1 MPNIQASIEVEV
13 FDAPLGA
20 EILGLDLHHPLP
32 ARDFQRIDQAH
43 LDRHLLVFRD
53 QRVTPQQQVDFS
65 RRFGL
70 LQIHVP
76 RNFQLPSNPE
86 VLVISNI
93 IENGQPI
100 GLGDAG
106 YSAPDLISQ
115 RAKVSTEISSALR
128 TKLAVYDA
136 QVINIDMTNFSF
148 SDDYMKAIAEKVT
161 QEQLR
166 LGAENRL
173 KTVEA
178 EQKQKV
184 AVVEASA
191 LEAKADGEA
200 YASVKTATAQAE
212 ALRVQNDALA
222 RSKEVLEL
230 RRIEVGKI
238 KAERWDG
245 ALPQNMYRNAPIP
258 YLNLAK

>member
-1 MPNIQASIEVEV
+1 
-13 FDAPLGA
+13 
-20 EILGLDLHHPLP
+20 
-32 ARDFQRIDQAH
+32 
-43 LDRHLLVFRD
+43 
-53 QRVTPQQQVDFS
+53 
-65 RRFGL
+65 
-70 LQIHVP
+70 
-76 RNFQLPSNPE
+76 
-86 VLVISNI
+86 
-93 IENGQPI
+93 
-100 GLGDAG
+100 
-106 YSAPDLISQ
+106 
-115 RAKVSTEISSALR
+115 
-128 TKLAVYDA
+128 
-136 QVINIDMTNFSF
+136 
-148 SDDYMKAIAEKVT
+148 MKAIAEKVT

-230 RRIEVGKI
+230 RRIEVEKI

-245 ALPQNMYRNAPIP
+245 ALPQNMYSNAPIP